1 MGWFGN
7 FVFTR
12 TWCSSALCRS
22 IISLFHVSIISLKLK
37 ECHSYHS
44 LISTLGRILRLWRI
58 LNSRFALEHRYH
70 VPRIQ
75 MSRIL
80 MKWGLTRIVRAV
92 IRKELLKIV
101 RVVVVISQIFK
112 TINARNNT
120 NNQTGT
126 LRCQSGYTPS
136 GTPTCSAGSGASS
149 QWNAGSLSCNANSC
163 SSSSPSSVRGC
174 RAFILRFHVF
184 VYHSNPTPTLA
195 RTQVSNVANAECS
208 TSSGSTCSPYVSGSR
223 SNTYDCASGYDP
235 SGTATCSLGSWS
247 GGSCVDGSCK
257 SNPTFSQFASLNCTL
272 NVNSGTTCN
281 FTCATGY
288 TATGT

>member
-1 MGWFGN
+1 M
-7 FVFTR
+7 R
-12 TWCSSALCRS
+12 THLWEERVRRLLYFADN
-22 IISLFHVSIISLKLK
+22 IIFFL
-37 ECHSYHS
+37 
-44 LISTLGRILRLWRI
+44 
-58 LNSRFALEHRYH
+58 
-70 VPRIQ
+70 
-75 MSRIL
+75 
-80 MKWGLTRIVRAV
+80 
-92 IRKELLKIV
+92 
-101 RVVVVISQIFK
+101 
-112 TINARNNT
+112 NARNNT

-149 QWNAGSLSCNANSC
+149 QWNTGSLSCNANSC
-163 SSSSPSSVRGC
+163 SSSSPSSVRGF

-208 TSSGSTCSPYVSGSR
+208 TSSGSTCSPYGGSGSR
-223 SNTYDCASGYDP
+223 LNTYDCASGYDP

-257 SNPTFSQFASLNCTL
+257 SNPTFSQFASLSGCTL